1 MSVSMMLASPLP
13 RIEEHRVS
21 VVFDCPHCRAER
33 VRGTAYDLRE
43 TVRVT
48 DRVPKWGWSSH
59 WVRCSKCRTELYS
72 KVRAEDLVGASPTTV
87 NQRVSSYQPLMTRFH
102 AAASLGV
109 AWVPVIGLLLG
120 IVATAANAKIKG
132 WPRWMSIAGLVL
144 SIGLNIALF
153 VIVLYVHTQNAAPL
167 ASMQ

>member
-1 MSVSMMLASPLP
+1 MLASPLP

-72 KVRAEDLVGASPTTV
+72 KVRAEDLQGASPTTV
-87 NQRVSSYQPLMTRFH
+87 NQRVSSYQPLTQRFL
-102 AAASLGV
+102 AIASLV
-109 AWVPVIGLLLG
+109 MCWTPLIGLLLS
-120 IVATAANAKIKG
+120 IIATAANAKTRG
-132 WPRWMSIAGLVL
+132 WPRWMSIVALIL
-144 SIGLNIALF
+144 SVATNLAMF
-153 VIVLYVHTQNAAPL
+153 AIVLYIHTQNAAPVAGMPQGSL
-167 ASMQ
+167 